1 MRAFLTAFPEHPDHG
16 DVLLTKRRHV
26 DLCRS
31 TTSRCPA

>member
-1 MRAFLTAFPEHPDHG
+1 MI
-16 DVLLTKRRHV
+16 LTKRRHV

>member
-1 MRAFLTAFPEHPDHG
+1 M
-16 DVLLTKRRHV
+16 LLTKRRHV